1 MTSLRTSTI
10 GFPRTGPKREMK
22 MALEKYWGKKIT
34 ESELLEVS
42 DKVALQSLRDQEAAG
57 VDLIGVGDHTLYDHV
72 LDWSERFG
80 LTCKRVREAKLTGL
94 EAYFTQAR
102 GRDGIPALDM
112 TKYFDSNYHYMVPEV
127 GEDTVPRADFSSFVA
142 HVQLLRSKAAKADSV
157 VPIVLGPVTLAKL
170 CKYVDGTRK
179 TAAVLVKELVPLY
192 KALLEEL
199 GRGATGVKEVQLHE
213 PWLVMSDAEKGT
225 EVKILTEAVYKEL
238 SSANSKGPAVNLCV
252 HFDSLSPAVYSYVVE
267 LPVQRVTLDFC
278 RSKAMVEMVEKQG
291 FPSTKELG
299 AGVVDGRNVWR
310 NEAAAGGLLQRIQKA
325 VQDDARVVVAPS
337 CSLQFVPYDLDHEEE
352 GSIPSEVRSKLAFAK
367 QKLEVLTKLASSSTA
382 AASPVEWIGED
393 NLSGVEGAK
402 GVTPEMYTRSE
413 PFKERRGKQLAE
425 LPDFPTTT
433 IGSFPQTAEIRKL
446 RREWKEGK
454 VGKAAYEEQI
464 DKEIERVV
472 GIQKEIGLDV
482 FVHGEAERSDMVEY
496 FAQKLDGMLL
506 TRHGWVQSYGSRYVR
521 PPVIHGAVVRKGGA
535 AMTVREF
542 AVCQKASGAVPVK
555 GMLTGPVTILN
566 WSFCRVDVPRA
577 EQAVEVA
584 LAVREE
590 VADLEAAGCR
600 VVQVDEAALRERMP
614 LKKEES
620 EKYLEWAVACF
631 RLSTCGA
638 RPSTQVVTHMC
649 YSTFEDIIGRIDGM
663 DADVLTIENSR
674 SAGEMVAALSSYGY
688 ARDLGAGVYDIHS
701 PVVPTM
707 DDMAARLQGLL
718 SLLPPSRTWVNP
730 DCGLKTRKWDEV
742 IPSLKNMVT
751 AAHKLRESHV
761 SA

>member
-1 MTSLRTSTI
+1 MVHLRTTTV

-127 GEDTVPRADFSSFVA
+127 VADTVPRGNFAPFLA
-142 HVQLLRSKAAKADSV
+142 HVQLLRSKAAKADAV
-157 VPIVLGPVTLAKL
+157 VPIVLGPVTLGKL
-170 CKYVDGTRK
+170 CKYAEGR
-179 TAAVLVKELVPLY
+179 TAAALVKDLVPLY
-192 KALLEEL
+192 KELLGEL
-199 GRGATGVKEVQLHE
+199 SRAGVKEVQLHE
-213 PWLVMSDAEKGT
+213 PWLVMSDAET
-225 EVKILTEAVYKEL
+225 EEVRSLTTAAYKEL
-238 SSANSKGPAVNLCV
+238 GGCGGPAVNLCV

-267 LPVQRVTLDFC
+267 LPVKRVTLDFC
-278 RSKAMVEMVEKQG
+278 RSKAMVEIVEKQG
-291 FPSTKELG
+291 FPATKELG

-310 NEAAAGGLLQRIQKA
+310 NEAAAGGILQRIRKA

-352 GSIPSEVRSKLAFAK
+352 GSIPAEVRAKLAFAK
-367 QKLEVLTKLASSSTA
+367 QKLEVLTKLASSDSSSTA
-382 AASPVEWIGED
+382 ATWIGED